1 MSWIELVP
9 AFVACAAV
17 LVAPGALVARAAGV
31 PAWLALGAGPGLS
44 VAFYAVL
51 AVVLARSGVAW
62 SPVTVGLLALG
73 CLVVVA
79 AVAVL
84 ARRATRSGWERVTG
98 LLPGS
103 DGLGAGPAWSG
114 TPSEGSSHGA
124 GRRWAPSTW
133 SWRVW
138 VCAAVAVSAVVTVVP
153 TMIGMGAPDAP
164 LQQWDAVYHLNGLAL
179 IQETGDA
186 SQLNG
191 LYGAGAS
198 VYYPTAWH
206 AAVSLV
212 VSLGGPLTASSIT
225 AAANASTLVM
235 SVVWVLGA
243 AAFARAVLP
252 HRPAVTVLAALAVSA
267 FSMFPTVQLATLAQ
281 WPNGLATMLIPGAAA
296 AVVTAT
302 RSWRSHADRTSP
314 PVARMTSVVLTA
326 LALGS
331 AAGVALAQP
340 SGFVGLA
347 VVLAP
352 FVVTV
357 LAVVVRDAWR
367 GGRRTAVLVPAVL
380 VVVFV
385 TAAALV
391 LSRSSV
397 LDMVFGFAR
406 APQRSIPVSVARILT
421 DTVLTPVPGNIV
433 VSVLVVV
440 GAVVL
445 LRRRRHRWL
454 VVSAGLVVALAA
466 LAAGPENPLRLVTGI
481 WYTQAARIEAFYP
494 VPAAVLAAVG
504 ALAVVDRVRASG
516 RVRDKAPGALWL
528 RSPVALTGALLLVAF
543 VTSAAFQAPQRA
555 VRFAQAYD
563 PASIQWGTMLSVDEL
578 ELMRDLPEIVG
589 DDAVVLG
596 DPFSGAPYAWSVGRT
611 HVVLPQLN
619 ISGLDPDRQYLVD
632 HFDDVT
638 TDPRVC
644 EAVRE
649 LGVTHFY
656 VDRTKPRDGAKR
668 SPLGPAL
675 SEVDV
680 STGFVPVATA
690 GDAALYALT
699 ACG

>member
-9 AFVACAAV
+9 AFVACAVV

-31 PAWLALGAGPGLS
+31 PTWLALGAGPGLS

-51 AVVLARSGVAW
+51 SIVLARAGLGWTPAAVGLVALVCVLLVTAAAVLLRRTRGVAASW
-62 SPVTVGLLALG
+62 SLAP
-73 CLVVVA
+73 
-79 AVAVL
+79 
-84 ARRATRSGWERVTG
+84 
-98 LLPGS
+98 LLPGT
-103 DGLGAGPAWSG
+103 DERGPGAAWSRRPLASGGPAAAASRWS
-114 TPSEGSSHGA
+114 PA
-124 GRRWAPSTW
+124 TW

-138 VCAAVAVSAVVTVVP
+138 SGVAVLVSSVVTIVP
-153 TMIGMGAPDAP
+153 TALGMGSPDAP

-191 LYGAGAS
+191 LYGAGAD

-212 VSLGGPLTASSIT
+212 VSLGGPLTASSVT
-225 AAANASTLVM
+225 SAANASTFVT

-252 HRPAVTVLAALAVSA
+252 RHPAVTVLTTLLVSA

-281 WPNGLATMLIPGAAA
+281 WPNGLATMLIPGSAA
-296 AVVTAT
+296 AVVVAV
-302 RSWRSHADRTSP
+302 RSWRSRSTTGWPA
-314 PVARMTSVVLTA
+314 VAVLTVV
-326 LALGS
+326 ALG
-331 AAGVALAQP
+331 AAGGVALAQP

-352 FVVTV
+352 FLLTV
-357 LAVVVRDAWR
+357 LAVSVRDAWR
-367 GGRRTAVLVPAVL
+367 AGHRVALLSVGGASLVGLAAVV
-380 VVVFV
+380 
-385 TAAALV
+385 LV

-397 LDMVFGFAR
+397 LEMVFGFQR
-406 APQRSIPVSVARILT
+406 DPQRSIPVSVARILT
-421 DTVLTPVPGNIV
+421 DTVLSPVPGNLV

-445 LRRRRHRWL
+445 LRRRSDRWL
-454 VVSAGLVVALAA
+454 VWSAVLVIVLAA
-466 LAAGPENPLRLVTGI
+466 LAAGPENPLRVVTGI

-504 ALAVVDRVRASG
+504 ALAVVDRVCASR
-516 RVRDKAPGALWL
+516 RVRDRPGSAPWASSSAAVAAGL
-528 RSPVALTGALLLVAF
+528 VALAF

-555 VRFAQAYD
+555 VRFAEAYD
-563 PASIQWGTMLSVDEL
+563 PEQIQWGTMLSVEEL
-578 ELMRDLPEIVG
+578 ELMRGLPGLVG

-596 DPFSGAPYAWSVGRT
+596 DPFSGAPFAWSVGQT

-619 ISGLDPDRQYLVD
+619 VSGLDPARQYLVD
-632 HFDDVT
+632 HFDDVL

-649 LGVTHFY
+649 LGVTHLY
-656 VDRTKPRDGAKR
+656 LDTATPRDGAKR

-680 STGFVPVATA
+680 SEGFVPVAAAGTA
-690 GDAALYALT
+690 TLYAVT
-699 ACG
+699 ACD

>member
-9 AFVACAAV
+9 AFVACTVV

-31 PAWLALGAGPGLS
+31 PTWLALGAGPGLS

-51 AVVLARSGVAW
+51 SVVLARAGLAWTPAAVGLVALVCIILVTAAAVLVRRASGVVPSW
-62 SPVTVGLLALG
+62 RPGP
-73 CLVVVA
+73 
-79 AVAVL
+79 
-84 ARRATRSGWERVTG
+84 
-98 LLPGS
+98 LLPGT
-103 DGLGAGPAWSG
+103 DERGPGAAWFRRPLAKSGPA
-114 TPSEGSSHGA
+114 A
-124 GRRWAPSTW
+124 APSPWSPTTW
-133 SWRVW
+133 SWRTW
-138 VCAAVAVSAVVTVVP
+138 TGLAVLVSSAVTILP
-153 TMIGMGAPDAP
+153 TAIGMGAPDAP

-225 AAANASTLVM
+225 AAANASTLVT

-243 AAFARAVLP
+243 AAFARAVMP
-252 HRPAVTVLAALAVSA
+252 QRPAVTALTALVVSA

-281 WPNGLATMLIPGAAA
+281 WPNGLATMLIPGTAA
-296 AVVTAT
+296 AVVVAVH
-302 RSWRSHADRTSP
+302 SWRSRSTTGWLT
-314 PVARMTSVVLTA
+314 VTVLTVV
-326 LALGS
+326 ALG
-331 AAGVALAQP
+331 AVGGVALAQP

-352 FVVTV
+352 FLLTV
-357 LAVVVRDAWR
+357 LGVSVRESWR
-367 GGRRTAVLVPAVL
+367 GGHRTSLLCAGAAAVVAGTL
-380 VVVFV
+380 VV
-385 TAAALV
+385 LV

-397 LDMVFGFAR
+397 LEMVFGFQR
-406 APQRSIPVSVARILT
+406 APQRSIPVSVARILS
-421 DTVLTPVPGNIV
+421 DTVLTPVPGNLV

-454 VVSAGLVVALAA
+454 VWSAVLVIALAA
-466 LAAGPENPLRLVTGI
+466 LAAGPENPLRVVTGI

-504 ALAVVDRVRASG
+504 ALAVVDRARTSGWVRARAARRPWVGSS
-516 RVRDKAPGALWL
+516 AAL
-528 RSPVALTGALLLVAF
+528 ATMLVVLAF
-543 VTSAAFQAPQRA
+543 VTSFAFQAPQRA
-555 VRFAQAYD
+555 ARFAEAYD
-563 PASIQWGTMLSVDEL
+563 PAQIQWGTLLSVDEL
-578 ELMRDLPEIVG
+578 ALMRGLPDLVG

-596 DPFSGAPYAWSVGRT
+596 DPFSGAPFAWSVGRT

-619 ISGLDPDRQYLVD
+619 ISGLDPARQYLVD
-632 HFDDVT
+632 HFDDVL

-649 LGVTHFY
+649 LGVTHLY
-656 VDRTKPRDGAKR
+656 VDRATPRDGAKR

-675 SEVDV
+675 SQVDV
-680 STGFVPVATA
+680 SQGFEPVATA
-690 GDAALYALT
+690 GQAALYAVT
-699 ACG
+699 ACD